1 MNENQ
6 QLFASALR
14 LYVSNSL
21 LNDKGWESLQG
32 IVDGGL
38 ATIEIGLV
46 NRKFHI
52 EEIKCSDVSSLEKEL
67 TEAKKRIK
75 QLESQMAT
83 PEEEAPATEET
94 EEVKLIG
101 KTPAPK
107 RTARNRTS

>member
-52 EEIKCSDVSSLEKEL
+52 EEIKCSDVSSLENDL
-67 TEAKKRIK
+67 TEAKKTIRK
-75 QLESQMAT
+75 LESQISDLTKT
-83 PEEEAPATEET
+83 PEETPIT
-94 EEVKLIG
+94 EEV
-101 KTPAPK
+101 TPK
-107 RTARNRTS
+107 RTARKRTS